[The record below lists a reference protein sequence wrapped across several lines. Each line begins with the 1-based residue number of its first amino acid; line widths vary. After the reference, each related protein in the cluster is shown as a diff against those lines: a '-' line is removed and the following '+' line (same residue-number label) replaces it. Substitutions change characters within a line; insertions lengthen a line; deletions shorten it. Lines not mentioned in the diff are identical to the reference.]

1 MKNTGITVK
10 IDDMGRI
17 VLPMEL
23 RRNLNINDG
32 DALEV
37 SVDGGNIVLSPV
49 GRPLTPE
56 ELEQREWR
64 PVWAKNKTGEMVS
77 LWVIVGQVYANS
89 VLVACGLGEAVYSF
103 TDFDFYDREV
113 PHP

>member
-1 MKNTGITVK
+1 MKNTGITRKV
-10 IDDMGRI
+10 DDMGRI

-23 RRNLNINDG
+23 RRNMGIVDG
-32 DALEV
+32 TPLEI
-37 SVDGGNIVLSPV
+37 SVEGGNIVLSPEA
-49 GRPLTPE
+49 RSLTPE

-113 PHP
+113 PHR